1 MSFPP
6 LTPHSLLVAAADR
19 IAGADRIW
27 LGTHLDPDG
36 DAIGSLLGL
45 GHILTARG
53 QTVTLACQDPP
64 PREVAF
70 LPGAEG
76 ITHSGPGRHD
86 LAIALDAADEGR
98 LGRLFTPAA
107 WSQQPTIVLDHHIS
121 NPGFGDINV
130 VDPTAA
136 STAELVI
143 ALADQL
149 RAAIDEAAATCL
161 LTAIVTDTLGFRTSN
176 TTARSLACAGRMID
190 LGASLS
196 DISQRV
202 FFTRPLAS
210 LRLTGR
216 ALDHLEID
224 GPFALAWVSQA
235 DLAEFG
241 VGLDETQDLTR
252 LLSTAAEPIAIAL
265 VRERADGRIDVSLR
279 SKPGVDVVPAAQSL
293 GGGGHPQAA
302 GARVA
307 GPLATALD
315 TVRRAMAAHI
325 AVPQDLSRD
334 VQGSR

>member
-1 MSFPP
+1 MNPP
-6 LTPHSLLVAAADR
+6 QPPPHPMLAAAADR
-19 IAGADRIW
+19 ISGAERIW

-45 GHILTARG
+45 GHILAARG
-53 QTVTLACQDPP
+53 HAVTLACQDPP
-64 PREVAF
+64 AREVAF
-70 LPGAEG
+70 LPGVER
-76 ITHSGPGRHD
+76 ITHSGPDNHD
-86 LAIALDAADEGR
+86 LAIALDAADAGR
-98 LGRLFTPAA
+98 LGRLFTPSA
-107 WSQQPTIVLDHHIS
+107 WSQQPTIVVDHHIS

-130 VDPTAA
+130 IDPTAA

-143 ALADQL
+143 ELADQL
-149 RAAIDEAAATCL
+149 GAAIDEAAATCL

-176 TTARSLACAGRMID
+176 TTARSLACAGRMVG
-190 LGASLS
+190 LGASLA

-224 GPFALAWVSQA
+224 GPFALAWISQA

-241 VGLDETQDLTR
+241 IGLDETQDLTR

-265 VRERADGRIDVSLR
+265 VRERADGQIDVSLR
-279 SKPGVDVVPAAQSL
+279 SKPGVDVVPAAKSL

-302 GARVA
+302 GARIP
-307 GPLATALD
+307 GPLDNALGV
-315 TVRRAMAAHI
+315 VRRAMAAHV
-325 AVPQDLSRD
+325 AVPLAVPTASRVD
-334 VQGSR
+334 R